1 MSAPNPPVRS
11 MTAWMRR
18 SGVVKSARLSVWSA
32 PKFARQLQARR
43 DAVEHDH
50 PVGAHVARHRDGI
63 QAESAGAL
71 DHSGVTLP
79 KSRAR
84 EAVEHLGESAI
95 GRRGDVVGDLIG
107 NAEHR
112 GPWPKVV
119 VVTVRVVEVGWRAGH
134 AVRAAL
140 PRAAAQLAPEA
151 DGTATTREEI
161 NERDSVTL
169 TQRLTGGV
177 KRDARAE
184 ALDLA
189 AHLVTKRQIAGQGTV
204 YFLHLAAPDVQIG
217 PADTGARE
225 LDQDRAGLGVRHR
238 IFAQLELAAV
248 RLEHRDTSLH
258 VRAPSFPR

>member
-11 MTAWMRR
+11 MAAWIRR
-18 SGVVKSARLSVWSA
+18 AGVVKSPRLSVWSA
-32 PKFARQLQARR
+32 PK
-43 DAVEHDH
+43 
-50 PVGAHVARHRDGI
+50 G
-63 QAESAGAL
+63 
-71 DHSGVTLP
+71 
-79 KSRAR
+79 
-84 EAVEHLGESAI
+84 
-95 GRRGDVVGDLIG
+95 
-107 NAEHR
+107 
-112 GPWPKVV
+112 
-119 VVTVRVVEVGWRAGH
+119 RAGH

-140 PRAAAQLAPEA
+140 PRADAQLAPEA